1 MTNQINKHIL
11 KAKDNDAAISNTAIK
26 LADDERNVMDK
37 TTIHQRA
44 QLDKAFITVA
54 SQHINIIT
62 RDGKNIQFKSK
73 SSIATYQQHNETTM
87 LAYDSGADG
96 RYLSEKY
103 RTKLGLPILIISD
116 KKVGV
121 ANGVACNGKYIT
133 TLPFPQLSNK
143 AAEAD
148 TFE

>member
-37 TTIHQRA
+37 KIHQRA

-62 RDGKNIQFKSK
+62 RDGKNVQFKSK
-73 SSIATYQQHNETTM
+73 SSIATYCT
-87 LAYDSGADG
+87 
-96 RYLSEKY
+96 
-103 RTKLGLPILIISD
+103 
-116 KKVGV
+116 
-121 ANGVACNGKYIT
+121 
-133 TLPFPQLSNK
+133 
-143 AAEAD
+143 
-148 TFE
+148 